1 MMNLEVNIP
10 GQYHPEASD
19 NPAPVTL
26 PSLQEWKG
34 ASGKFTLSE
43 ESRICVEDDTLMQ
56 QAALIT
62 QADISDLF
70 GMEIEVTK
78 DAARAGDIVLTTEGA
93 DPAISEQG
101 YILDIQDQVTV
112 RASAYQARFRHA
124 QRAAGTALQRG

>member
-1 MMNLEVNIP
+1 M
-10 GQYHPEASD
+10 
-19 NPAPVTL
+19 
-26 PSLQEWKG
+26 
-34 ASGKFTLSE
+34 
-43 ESRICVEDDTLMQ
+43 

-70 GMEIEVTK
+70 GMKIEVTK

-112 RASAYQARFRHA
+112 RASAYQGVFF
-124 QRAAGTALQRG
+124 GTRSVLQALLYSEMRPSRKA